1 MCVIPGRVLVF
12 CGGSARQLL
21 GDGRFNLGSIL
32 RRDLVAKVIEPVVDL
47 IPNVTSQARKFGGTF
62 GKSDQIGY
70 MLFLGLPSTRVFLTR
85 IAEQRTSPLLAF
97 RQLYFDFL
105 RCSQRTYIITP
116 WHINYLPLL
125 IVQPNT
131 GDRNQ

>member
-12 CGGSARQLL
+12 CGGWARQLR

-62 GKSDQIGY
+62 GES
-70 MLFLGLPSTRVFLTR
+70 
-85 IAEQRTSPLLAF
+85 
-97 RQLYFDFL
+97 
-105 RCSQRTYIITP
+105 
-116 WHINYLPLL
+116 
-125 IVQPNT
+125 
-131 GDRNQ
+131 